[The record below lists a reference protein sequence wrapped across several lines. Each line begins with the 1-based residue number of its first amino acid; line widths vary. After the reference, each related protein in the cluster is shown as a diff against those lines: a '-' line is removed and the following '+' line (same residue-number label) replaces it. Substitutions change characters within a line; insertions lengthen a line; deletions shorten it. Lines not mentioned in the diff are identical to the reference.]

1 MTGVVCVQ
9 CCALTETLGAVSRRG
24 CAAATV
30 TVDGAEASVVGCCSV
45 TADDWVLVDWGVR
58 SCARCGAWSW
68 ADGRVSIPIRNSVLS
83 RVHRDSTL
91 VRARGGPAGRCVWCS
106 RSTAS
111 RRHLASTRAFTL
123 CCASEV
129 RPTFAAP
136 SHADTTASI
145 GQRGAPATRAPVR
158 MARRDETGRC

>member
-91 VRARGGPAGRCVWCS
+91 VRARGGRPGRALRVVLQVHSVPVASCEHAGLHLVLCVRGQTHI
-106 RSTAS
+106 RSAFP
-111 RRHLASTRAFTL
+111 RRYDSQHWPERRACDTGSGPYGSTR
-123 CCASEV
+123 
-129 RPTFAAP
+129 
-136 SHADTTASI
+136 
-145 GQRGAPATRAPVR
+145 
-158 MARRDETGRC
+158 